1 MIRALAALAFA
12 LLAAPAAAQPWCADG
27 GLNPTER
34 TICYDVILRE
44 RDAQMTSAYLDLHG
58 SGEPTAEQRDWLS
71 LRRDACA
78 TNVLCIERAYDER
91 IAELR
96 AAATSSAAAATAAVP
111 ASDRR
116 PWCGASR
123 LNPTERA
130 ICADDTLAN
139 LDAAMAAIYGAMRA
153 DDADAAQLEWLRGS
167 RDACGGEVDCIAAA
181 YLRRIAELGARLRGA

>member
-1 MIRALAALAFA
+1 MIRALAALALT
-12 LLAAPAAAQPWCADG
+12 LLAAPAAAQPSCAGG

-44 RDAQMTSAYLDLHG
+44 RDAQMTGAYRDLHG
-58 SGEPTAEQRDWLS
+58 PGELTAEQRDWLR

-96 AAATSSAAAATAAVP
+96 ATAATAAAP
-111 ASDRR
+111 APAPVRR

-123 LNPTERA
+123 LNATERA

-153 DDADAAQLEWLRGS
+153 DDADAAQIEWLRGS
-167 RDACGGEVDCIAAA
+167 RDACGADADCIAAA

>member
-1 MIRALAALAFA
+1 MIRALAALALV

-44 RDAQMTSAYLDLHG
+44 RDAQMADAYRDVHG
-58 SGEPTAEQRDWLS
+58 PGEPTAEQRDWLA

-96 AAATSSAAAATAAVP
+96 AAAVPAAAPLP
-111 ASDRR
+111 APAPDRR

-123 LNPTERA
+123 LNRTERA

-139 LDAAMAAIYGAMRA
+139 LDAAMEAIYGAMRA
-153 DDADAAQLEWLRGS
+153 DDADAAQIEWLRGQ